1 MRIDKFL
8 WCVRIYK
15 TRSLAAQQC
24 KLEKIRMHGEICK
37 PSRELKV
44 GDILEVRKGP
54 ITFRYQVLSFP
65 KTRVGA
71 KLVPTYAVEVTTN
84 EERQKLEML
93 KAQMKLERPRGLGRP
108 TKKERRDLDDYVF
121 LLEDDDS
128 EELNAKELDSGL

>member
-93 KAQMKLERPRGLGRP
+93 KVQMKLERPRGLGRP
-108 TKKERRDLDDYVF
+108 TKKERRDLDDYVY

-128 EELNAKELDSGL
+128 DALPEKELDSGL